1 MIHSRTDRTIVTNS
15 KAPQPLCAY
24 SLGITVTP
32 GRLLYVAGQVGVD
45 SSGNLV
51 GKGDAKAQTRQALE
65 NIGLVLAGAGG
76 DFSNVVDSPPTW
88 SAVNL
93 SKAISRAGA
102 RSTRTSTPAAIF
114 LPTPYWSL
122 PAW

>member
-1 MIHSRTDRTIVTNS
+1 MTNS
-15 KAPQPLCAY
+15 KAPQPLGAY

-65 NIGLVLAGAGG
+65 NIGLVSAGVGC
-76 DFSNVVDSPPTW
+76 DLSNVMDSTPMW
-88 SAVNL
+88 SAANL
-93 SKAISRAGA
+93 SKAIYRASA
-102 RSTRTSTPAAIF
+102 RSTWTSPSAGIF
-114 LPTPYWSL
+114 LPALSCSF